1 MFRTKTSRNEP
12 ANSPTFWC
20 EECDYKCSKN
30 SDYLKHCSTLKHKNR
45 TKASRNEPTN
55 SPTFWCEDCHY
66 KCSKYSNYV
75 RHCSTLKHK
84 NRTNR
89 TTGEFSL
96 SDSANRHNNNSMTC
110 VCGKEYSA
118 RNSLWYHQKKCT
130 KYNGAVMN
138 TDIECNGDDSKNSTN
153 DSIVLQLLQEQKA
166 MREENKEMREVIQ
179 QQQEQHNKQ
188 IQELLPKLQQI
199 TTINNTT
206 NNTNNHNTNNNTTN
220 NTKFNLNFFLNEQC
234 KDAISIQTFMR
245 DLNIGI
251 KELEHM
257 GNVGYL
263 QGMISIMSNTLC
275 AMDIYKRPVH
285 CTDLKRETIY
295 IKDGDTWKKDNA
307 NNDDL
312 KKVIDDVA
320 DVNYRNLQLWET
332 QHPEAFECDT
342 PDNIEY
348 CKIALESLGGC
359 DNNEEQAASKLKKI
373 VKHVVRDLYVK

>member
-1 MFRTKTSRNEP
+1 MQNMLEDSDSSNDLNTKYVCTI
-12 ANSPTFWC
+12 
-20 EECDYKCSKN
+20 CDYKCSWK
-30 SDYLKHCSTLKHKNR
+30 SDYNKHVQSVKHKRLIEALQKQSQN
-45 TKASRNEPTN
+45 TEKL
-55 SPTFWCEDCHY
+55 Y
-66 KCSKYSNYV
+66 K
-75 RHCSTLKHK
+75 
-84 NRTNR
+84 
-89 TTGEFSL
+89 
-96 SDSANRHNNNSMTC
+96 C
-110 VCGKEYSA
+110 VCGKEYKQSP
-118 RNSLWYHQKKCT
+118 SLTRHRRKCQQANTSQNEKTTEHIQKFLIEQQQQ
-130 KYNGAVMN
+130 YQHVMN
-138 TDIECNGDDSKNSTN
+138 
-153 DSIVLQLLQEQKA
+153 VQQ
-166 MREENKEMREVIQ
+166 EENKELKKMLIEQ
-179 QQQEQHNKQ
+179 QDKMLQQQEQHNKQ
-188 IQELLPKLQQI
+188 LNELIPKLQQV

-206 NNTNNHNTNNNTTN
+206 NNTTN

-245 DLNIGI
+245 ELNIGI

-275 AMDIYKRPVH
+275 SMDIYKRPVH

-312 KKVIDDVA
+312 KRVIDDVA

-348 CKIALESLGGC
+348 CKIALESLGGGN
-359 DNNEEQAASKLKKI
+359 NNEEQAASKLKKI
-373 VKHVVRDLYVK
+373 VKHVVREVYVK

>member
-1 MFRTKTSRNEP
+1 MPKNAKIYT
-12 ANSPTFWC
+12 C
-20 EECDYKCSKN
+20 QDCDFKCFKLSN
-30 SDYLKHCSTLKHKNR
+30 YNLHLSTLKHK
-45 TKASRNEPTN
+45 KLTN
-55 SPTFWCEDCHY
+55 PNTNLIEKMPKSKHV
-66 KCSKYSNYV
+66 CS
-75 RHCSTLKHK
+75 
-84 NRTNR
+84 
-89 TTGEFSL
+89 
-96 SDSANRHNNNSMTC
+96 
-110 VCGKEYSA
+110 CGKEYKHASTLSKHKKDCSA
-118 RNSLWYHQKKCT
+118 VPKESLET
-130 KYNGAVMN
+130 LG
-138 TDIECNGDDSKNSTN
+138 ETN
-153 DSIVLQLLQEQKA
+153 KLVFRLLQEQKA
-166 MREENKEMREVIQ
+166 MREENKEMREENKEMREAMQ

-188 IQELLPKLQQI
+188 IQELIPKLQQV

-206 NNTNNHNTNNNTTN
+206 TNN

-348 CKIALESLGGC
+348 CKIALESLGGGN
-359 DNNEEQAASKLKKI
+359 NNEEQAASKLNKI
-373 VKHVVRDLYVK
+373 IKHVVREVYVK

>member
-1 MFRTKTSRNEP
+1 MVYNLVPTKNQCFRCEVCDYTTSRKGQYDRHLLTAKHQMLTNVYNLVP
-12 ANSPTFWC
+12 NT
-20 EECDYKCSKN
+20 CDCGKVF
-30 SDYLKHCSTLKHKNR
+30 KHR
-45 TKASRNEPTN
+45 Q
-55 SPTFWCEDCHY
+55 
-66 KCSKYSNYV
+66 
-75 RHCSTLKHK
+75 
-84 NRTNR
+84 
-89 TTGEFSL
+89 SL
-96 SDSANRHNNNSMTC
+96 SRHRRTCNTSNNNSTD
-110 VCGKEYSA
+110 
-118 RNSLWYHQKKCT
+118 NS
-130 KYNGAVMN
+130 NNN
-138 TDIECNGDDSKNSTN
+138 TNPQPRTDNLI
-153 DSIVLQLLQEQKA
+153 IQLLQEQKA
-166 MREENKEMREVIQ
+166 MREENKEMREAMK

-188 IQELLPKLQQI
+188 IQELIPKLQQV

-206 NNTNNHNTNNNTTN
+206 TNN

-348 CKIALESLGGC
+348 CKIALESLGGGN
-359 DNNEEQAASKLKKI
+359 NNEEQAASKLNKI
-373 VKHVVRDLYVK
+373 IKHVVREVYVK